1 MFSFNLFLNKNRDF
15 LHLLAHFSEIPSV
28 GFHPLGSIRCQR
40 CREVD
45 LEGHWVQLRA
55 HLIGFKKNC
64 NDLFFFK
71 ICFKKTIFFNQF
83 SHKGK
88 HVFHHFHMGFHF
100 FRIFFSIGSPSFSY
114 FCWTNPTY
122 DLRFSLTSL
131 TSRRP
136 RPPALQ
142 PSLLHR
148 TCRRSCRRRPGIQ
161 QDF

>member
-1 MFSFNLFLNKNRDF
+1 M
-15 LHLLAHFSEIPSV
+15 
-28 GFHPLGSIRCQR
+28 GSIRCQR

-88 HVFHHFHMGFHF
+88 HVFHHFHLFFGISSFFQSIFLLKNTIFHPF
-100 FRIFFSIGSPSFSY
+100 CHHCCWDFCCRTSPFPPWVRLPSHSPRKS
-114 FCWTNPTY
+114 PTWNG
-122 DLRFSLTSL
+122 RVQV
-131 TSRRP
+131 P
-136 RPPALQ
+136 G
-142 PSLLHR
+142 PSSHLLFYEPQVMLYH
-148 TCRRSCRRRPGIQ
+148 CYNHNHHHNCDIQ
-161 QDF
+161 